1 MIAATPTHFVLC
13 AIYLYVFNSM
23 HWVVGT
29 HVHCQIKVEKAVKNM
44 YKTCTDIHDYSHS
57 QIINK
62 RILVQFYIHNH
73 IKSNYPWLRK
83 NLLLMKSTTLIHIYP

>member
-29 HVHCQIKVEKAVKNM
+29 NVYYQIKVEKAVKNM
-44 YKTCTDIHDYSHS
+44 YKTWTDI
-57 QIINK
+57 IN
-62 RILVQFYIHNH
+62 IYIKEMFSLIST
-73 IKSNYPWLRK
+73 IKSD
-83 NLLLMKSTTLIHIYP
+83 LLKKKMLLKDIQ

>member
-1 MIAATPTHFVLC
+1 MIAATPSHIVLC
-13 AIYLYVFNSM
+13 AIYLYVFNTM

-73 IKSNYPWLRK
+73 IKSNYP
-83 NLLLMKSTTLIHIYP
+83 